1 MLRWKH
7 LSKARGI
14 VDSSS
19 PGPTTPRNSLSPVF
33 FAAFDHYDMHV
44 LIASNFC
51 LIMFCFQSTRAN
63 DSTLIRVNEFAKQ
76 TFGQHDIG
84 SCQLDG
90 VPVAGYRLRPSP
102 AASASLPVSQPAA
115 LRASGRLTAAAA
127 GGPLPAPGPTLR
139 PTRTRARAPAKNP
152 RPNSEPTHGPAQI
165 TGFGPAQVS
174 PGPGPAA
181 VTGRGAP
188 GNS

>member
-1 MLRWKH
+1 MLRWKT

-76 TFGQHDIG
+76 TFGQHDSG

-127 GGPLPAPGPTLR
+127 GGCHRLSPPCAQQRFEYINIGKDTPYLPWLR
-139 PTRTRARAPAKNP
+139 EIRCDASAALYHRCSDGGSP
-152 RPNSEPTHGPAQI
+152 RGC
-165 TGFGPAQVS
+165 
-174 PGPGPAA
+174 
-181 VTGRGAP
+181 GRGRS
-188 GNS
+188 GSC